1 MSVRKLKRTFKSLAI
16 AAIIGAAPIVL
27 SACQSVES
35 GAMITDASF
44 WQHMQTKLKNIKDI
58 SLSGRVKFSSPAQKF
73 SATFQYSGQDSSN
86 YTLRLSSTLGNELA
100 LLKVTPSSA
109 MLTAAGRTIS
119 SPDAETLFASATEL
133 NLPLK
138 EFHSLLIGI
147 APNEYSQF
155 TPEGILMQ
163 SQVPGFII
171 NYRNYMTVD
180 KVALPSEIEVIGN
193 NLHMMITPR
202 NVQKIEYH

>member
-16 AAIIGAAPIVL
+16 AAIIGATPIVL

-35 GAMITDASF
+35 GAMITYASF
-44 WQHMQTKLKNIKDI
+44 WQDMQTKLKNIKDI

-119 SPDAETLFASATEL
+119 SPDAETLFATATEL

-171 NYRNYMTVD
+171 NYRNYMTVE

-202 NVQKIEYH
+202 NVQKIEYR

>member
-1 MSVRKLKRTFKSLAI
+1 
-16 AAIIGAAPIVL
+16 
-27 SACQSVES
+27 
-35 GAMITDASF
+35 
-44 WQHMQTKLKNIKDI
+44 
-58 SLSGRVKFSSPAQKF
+58 
-73 SATFQYSGQDSSN
+73 
-86 YTLRLSSTLGNELA
+86 
-100 LLKVTPSSA
+100 

-119 SPDAETLFASATEL
+119 SPDAETLFATATEL

-171 NYRNYMTVD
+171 NYRNYMTVE
-180 KVALPSEIEVIGN
+180 KVALPGEIEVIGN
-193 NLHMMITPR
+193 NMHMMITPR
-202 NVQKIEYH
+202 NVQKIEYR